1 MTAIETQTIP
11 PERLDIKP
19 FDGHEYCVDIYE
31 AARRLPVLVQV
42 QEGDKVV
49 TKERKPLAGGGEVYN
64 EIKSFDEL
72 TEEADIMASWGLEQF
87 RREHPGMGDKRCE
100 EFARVVRGF
109 SIFSDRLS
117 KTVENDV
124 TKMSDLTPDEFGET
138 ITSLS
143 DMYLQSVRSEERRD
157 AENALG
163 EYASYLIELEA
174 VGGQSGRMAET
185 IAA

>member
-1 MTAIETQTIP
+1 M
-11 PERLDIKP
+11 
-19 FDGHEYCVDIYE
+19 
-31 AARRLPVLVQV
+31 
-42 QEGDKVV
+42 
-49 TKERKPLAGGGEVYN
+49 
-64 EIKSFDEL
+64 
-72 TEEADIMASWGLEQF
+72 EEADIMASWGLEQF
-87 RREHPGMGDKRCE
+87 RREHPGMGDKQCE

-157 AENALG
+157 AENALRQ
-163 EYASYLIELEA
+163 YALDQIEVENIG
-174 VGGQSGRMAET
+174 VQPERVTETRET
-185 IAA
+185 ITA